1 MALQD
6 LRPAAL
12 GQALRP
18 NIWDAVALI
27 FVIGAIIVV
36 VGAVAAAVLVR
47 SKDFHAPTAPARTPA
62 PAPATPVEV
71 ENG

>member
-27 FVIGAIIVV
+27 FVIGAALALIQWLYDLGTQVS
-36 VGAVAAAVLVR
+36 G
-47 SKDFHAPTAPARTPA
+47 
-62 PAPATPVEV
+62 
-71 ENG
+71 